1 MIHTSTQTCA
11 LDAALTNCLEKVYY
25 SGPQQ
30 TRTTGSRDMLSDNR
44 IYLPNKTENRGPTHR
59 ANYLGLCIEMT
70 TSHPYAVD
78 FEVAGMSRSQEL
90 SSISSPIHLDLPNSC
105 LENQLCSGNKDE
117 NLYLNFHLSVQRS
130 HHLQNIELT
139 YQKTDMLRK

>member
-1 MIHTSTQTCA
+1 MQHWQIVWKRCITVVHSKQELQEVGTCWVT
-11 LDAALTNCLEKVYY
+11 D
-25 SGPQQ
+25 
-30 TRTTGSRDMLSDNR
+30 R
-44 IYLPNKTENRGPTHR
+44 IYLPNKTENIPTHR

-78 FEVAGMSRSQEL
+78 FEVAGMSSSQEL
-90 SSISSPIHLDLPNSC
+90 SSISSPVHLDLPNSC

-139 YQKTDMLRK
+139 YQKTDMLRKWHSSTSQCY